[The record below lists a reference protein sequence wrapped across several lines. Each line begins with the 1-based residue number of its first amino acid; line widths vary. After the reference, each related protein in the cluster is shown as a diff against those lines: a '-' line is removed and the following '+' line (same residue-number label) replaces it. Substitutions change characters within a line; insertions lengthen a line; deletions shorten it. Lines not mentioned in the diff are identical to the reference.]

1 MRCQVPAL
9 STIAYRQV
17 GLREREDFE
26 NTDVAMGDLSDGRQN
41 YCTSVSGA
49 QQ

>member
-9 STIAYRQV
+9 STIAYCQV
-17 GLREREDFE
+17 ELREREDFE
-26 NTDVAMGDLSDGRQN
+26 STDVAMGDLSDGRQN
-41 YCTSVSGA
+41 YYASVSGA